1 MGALFLCFLC
11 PSLGQLLFKLFTT
24 QKYYITF
31 TEGEVKLIIWLII
44 WLIFHHFSCSI
55 IMNKSRICHCGKTQE
70 EFSTKKIFQEH
81 IKSHDEKDLTCDSC
95 QKTYKRKSSLINH
108 VRSHHSD
115 INFPCDECGKR
126 FKRKDLLQYHHKI
139 HEAVKITC
147 SHCDT
152 SFSTKKTL
160 NEKKFHST
168 GQIYQCKECFKSFSS
183 KIFWINICCSVS
195 LQLIM

>member
-1 MGALFLCFLC
+1 MISARR
-11 PSLGQLLFKLFTT
+11 
-24 QKYYITF
+24 
-31 TEGEVKLIIWLII
+31 LIA
-44 WLIFHHFSCSI
+44 
-55 IMNKSRICHCGKTQE
+55 
-70 EFSTKKIFQEH
+70 
-81 IKSHDEKDLTCDSC
+81 
-95 QKTYKRKSSLINH
+95 YKRKSSLINH

-152 SFSTKKTL
+152 SFSTKKSL
-160 NEKKFHST
+160 NTHEMKFHST

-183 KIFWINICCSVS
+183 KNIWNKHMLQCHSTNAGVDNVIICDQCKESFINHNLLKSHGCMSYLKEYMNNNGINNVRNKQLREEFCCHYT
-195 LQLIM
+195 